1 MKKSR
6 IIKAAFAAAVCALAA
21 AVTIPVA
28 GKASAA
34 PVSPSSLWES
44 VKFASVAET
53 ETMPSYLYDLPE
65 GATSDLLADGG
76 VKVNV
81 LGAGATVRYKNIVNV
96 SSLTKD
102 DVFMQIAIDPLT
114 RGTADFKQLYIKLID
129 ADDED
134 NYVTIDVHHSQ
145 WSDAQWPITF
155 YQVGTKDIA
164 SAGLYWGYYKEGGED
179 ESTPTSGGAGANCYT
194 GSFVGNAV
202 RYKGG
207 ARPITLRYDYKE
219 KAFYYDE
226 PDNQTNL
233 TVHRMTILDLDDPRQ
248 VGAGNEWKGFTRGR
262 VRVEISATDMAG
274 SSGSYIVTSFL
285 GTNYNG
291 NVPDRKKP
299 VIFTEADEDPKILTA
314 VKGEEYPLFGA
325 VSDDEFD
332 GTTTNLDKYI
342 IYSGTTERV
351 KLEGNSFVPT
361 AAGVHTLIYERADN
375 AGNIASS
382 RYELNVLMSAPE
394 MSVSTSSAIPV
405 IVNAGETIELPEA
418 IVTGGSGTPAVTTTV
433 KRVADNAVVCENEK
447 SFVPALSGSYEIV
460 YTATDYLKKTHT
472 VSFFVDVIR
481 SSSPIAYF
489 PTVPEM
495 MIAGKKT
502 ELPEMK
508 SYDYYSSP
516 AHPVNAIVNIYVS
529 ETAGVKGEK
538 IDRLYTPS
546 AGSGERTVYFTY
558 ETYCKG
564 AEGDALTR
572 VYPVIVRDAT
582 YLSDYFI
589 TENVTASGS
598 EDLIGFTATT
608 AGASMTFVNAL
619 PSENFETMFSVNSQK
634 QAFRSFYVIFTD
646 SVNPNEKLTLEIVRN
661 DGSKRAKVNYRGVGY
676 EMYGSFG
683 DEYSDPFL
691 IRFDSSANKLYD
703 QGGRVILPLTTYDD
717 GSAYKGFT
725 SGKFYVTFRFGDVT
739 GESEIEI
746 RKLGKQMIYINSD
759 KSGNKTAFEDITAPS
774 LKLER
779 EMVSS
784 AKKYDRIELPACSA
798 SDAIDPYI
806 ECYVTVSLNGKR
818 IVNAVR
824 AERKDMS
831 FVANS
836 YGTYIVTYEAIDYSG
851 NPITRRFRVSVLDD
865 EPPTITVA
873 APVSEVQVGGE
884 LAINKAVA
892 LDRNSEPTLHV
903 FLISPTG
910 AIENVTNVNSVK
922 LTKKGTYTLRYYAYD
937 ADRNAS
943 IADFKV
949 EAK

>member
-6 IIKAAFAAAVCALAA
+6 IIKVALAAAVCALAA
-21 AVTIPVA
+21 TVAIPA
-28 GKASAA
+28 ADKASAA
-34 PVSPSSLWES
+34 RVSPDSLWEN
-44 VKFASVAET
+44 VKFASVSQAET
-53 ETMPSYLYDLPE
+53 LPEYLYDLPE

-76 VKVNV
+76 VRVDV
-81 LGAGATVRYKNIVNV
+81 HGAGATVKYKNVVNV

-102 DVFMQIAIDPLT
+102 DVLMQIAIDPSI
-114 RGTADFKQLYIKLID
+114 RGIADFKQLYIKLID

-134 NYVTIDVHHSQ
+134 NYVTIDVHHSL
-145 WSDAQWPITF
+145 WSDPTWPVTY

-164 SAGLYWGYYKEGGED
+164 SAGLKWGYYKEG
-179 ESTPTSGGAGANCYT
+179 ESEPSGGIMGYKCYT

-202 RYKGG
+202 RYNGG
-207 ARPITLRYDYKE
+207 ARPITLRYDHKE
-219 KAFYYDE
+219 KAFYCDE
-226 PDNQTNL
+226 PNSTNNM

-262 VRVEISATDMAG
+262 IRVEISATDMTG
-274 SSGSYIVTSFL
+274 SSGAYIVTSFL

-291 NVPDRKKP
+291 NVEDHKKP
-299 VIFTEADEDPKILTA
+299 VIFTEADADPKILTA
-314 VKGEEYPLFGA
+314 VRGEEYSLFGA

-332 GTTTNLDKYI
+332 GTTTEIDKYI

-361 AAGVHTLIYERADN
+361 AAGVHTLIYERTDN
-375 AGNIASS
+375 AGNVASS
-382 RYELNVLMSAPE
+382 RYELNVFMSAPE
-394 MSVSTSSAIPV
+394 MSVSTAAALPAIV
-405 IVNAGETIELPEA
+405 KAGETIELPEA
-418 IVTGGSGTPAVTTTV
+418 VVTGGSGTPVVTTKV

-447 SFVPALSGSYEIV
+447 LFTPVLSGSYEVV
-460 YTATDYLKKTHT
+460 YTATDYLKKTRT
-472 VSFFVDVIR
+472 VSVFVDVIR

-495 MIAGKKT
+495 MIAGKKI

-598 EDLIGFTATT
+598 EDLIGFTAT
-608 AGASMTFVNAL
+608 ASGASMTFVNAL

-646 SVNPNEKLTLEIVRN
+646 SVNPNEKITLEIVRN

-683 DEYSDPFL
+683 NEYSDPFL

-703 QGGRVILPLTTYDD
+703 QGGRVIMPLSTYDD

-725 SGKFYVTFRFGDVT
+725 SGKFYVTFRFGANVT

-746 RKLGKQMIYINSD
+746 RKLGKQMIYVNSD
-759 KSGNKTAFEDITAPS
+759 KSGNKAAFEDVTTP
-774 LKLER
+774 LLRLESPL
-779 EMVSS
+779 VSS
-784 AKKYDRIELPACSA
+784 AKKYDRIELPACTA
-798 SDAIDPYI
+798 SDAIDPYV

-818 IVNAVR
+818 IVNGER
-824 AERKDMS
+824 AERKGMS

-836 YGTYIVTYEAIDYSG
+836 YGTYIVTYEAVDYSG
-851 NPITRRFRVSVLDD
+851 NPIARRFRILVLDD

-873 APVSEVQVGGE
+873 APASEAKVGGE
-884 LAINKAVA
+884 IAINKAVA

-910 AIENVTNVNSVK
+910 AIADVTNEKSVK
-922 LTKKGTYTLRYYAYD
+922 LSKKGTYTLRYYAYD

-943 IADFKV
+943 IVDFKV

>member
-164 SAGLYWGYYKEGGED
+164 SAGLAWGFYLEGVSE
-179 ESTPTSGGAGANCYT
+179 PKSGGAGANCYT

-207 ARPITLRYDYKE
+207 ARPITLRYDNKE
-219 KAFYYDE
+219 KAFYFDE
-226 PDNQTNL
+226 PDNTNNM
-233 TVHRMTILDLDDPRQ
+233 TVHRMTILDLDDPIQ
-248 VGAGNEWKGFTRGR
+248 VGAGNEWKGFARGR
-262 VRVEISATDMAG
+262 VRVEITATDMAG
-274 SSGSYIVTSFL
+274 SSGAYVVTSFM
-285 GTNYNG
+285 G
-291 NVPDRKKP
+291 NTYGGDVTDVKKP
-299 VIFTEADEDPKILTA
+299 VVFTEADTDPKILTA
-314 VKGEEYPLFGA
+314 VKGEEYPLFAGL
-325 VSDDEFD
+325 SDDEFD
-332 GTTTNLDKYI
+332 GTVTELDRYI
-342 IYSGTTERV
+342 VYSGTTERV

-394 MSVSTSSAIPV
+394 MTVSTSSAIPV

-489 PTVPEM
+489 PTLPEM
-495 MIAGKKT
+495 MIAGKKI
-502 ELPEMK
+502 ELPAMK

-538 IDRLYTPS
+538 IDRLYTPA

-558 ETYCKG
+558 ETYCAG
-564 AEGDALTR
+564 NESDALTR
-572 VYPVIVRDAT
+572 VYPVVVRDAT
-582 YLSDYFI
+582 FLTDYFVKRG
-589 TENVTASGS
+589 VTASGDDGS
-598 EDLIGFTATT
+598 VGFTATADG
-608 AGASMTFVNAL
+608 AGMKFVHAL
-619 PSENFETMFSVNSQK
+619 PAKNFETMFSINSAK
-634 QAFRSFYVIFTD
+634 NAFTSFTVTFTD
-646 SVNPNEKLTLEIVRN
+646 SVNPAEKLTLSVERN
-661 DGSKRAKVNYRGVGY
+661 DGSQRAKVRHRGVGY

-683 DEYSDPFL
+683 NEYTDPFL
-691 IRFDSSANKLYD
+691 IRFDTAAGKLYD
-703 QGGRVILPLTTYDD
+703 QGGRSIMPLTAYDD
-717 GSAYKGFT
+717 GSEYKGFT
-725 SGKFYVTFRFGDVT
+725 SGKFYVAFEFGGVY
-739 GESEIEI
+739 GESEIVLN
-746 RKLGKQMIYINSD
+746 KLGNQAMYVNRE
-759 KSGNKTAFEDITAPS
+759 GGEAVAFEDYSKPVLS
-774 LKLER
+774 LER

-873 APVSEVQVGGE
+873 APVSEVKVGGE

-943 IADFKV
+943 IADFEV